1 MAVRSA
7 ELIIRLI
14 DQVSGPARGI
24 ANRVR
29 EIGIAARTVSG
40 SREHMKAVEQD
51 LGRVRRGFSAFARPI
66 APLVGGL
73 GLYKLHTDVLEF
85 SKATNKLAAANP
97 EATADQIQRIKDL
110 SREISR
116 TTLFDPATVMNAA
129 NALARADVSVD
140 AIAGTLKPLADAAM
154 ASDVPVSELAED
166 FVGLAN
172 AFGLSLKNAADAK
185 QTFAT
190 LGDMAVYVAQR
201 APGSFTDYV
210 QAMKQIGPAAK
221 TLGVDI
227 KWLAGAYIM
236 LDKAGI
242 RNVEAGVAL
251 KSMLN
256 KIVQPTA
263 AARGMMAQL
272 GIDPSEFTKQS
283 GVVTSDQLVRRIAA
297 EYGKSLK
304 GIGPKLQAV
313 LDAGGTQEE
322 LQTGLMGVIEG
333 AWGKM
338 RPVDARK
345 LSKTVSKFL
354 SSGVAG
360 IDPQAWLDALAKRNV
375 TFGQFLQMVEPRQA
389 QKLSALAAK
398 MGEEG
403 EAARKALE
411 TPVTQMLGLRPGLAG
426 EAASKMM
433 QGYPAAIAK
442 MSAAWHTFIE
452 ALDKGG
458 VIDKVASGMQSLAE
472 SITKVIQGGASM
484 GDWVTSLSAGLPVL
498 LPLLGSAGAVLTGI
512 ASAARLIG
520 ATGLLGAGVAGAVV
534 GGGGILA
541 TLGILGAAG
550 AGAYGLVKL
559 WNYLDGTDAKAAGA
573 GATAGSGDANKRVAD
588 AFSDL
593 NKSNDAAT
601 AGQQTGQAYATS
613 LMAQLKQLDAQ
624 VAGIVNGLVS
634 KLSFEA
640 HPTITPRIAPA
651 PASAPAGK
659 QARNDGLYDF
669 YPHTA

>member
-472 SITKVIQGGASM
+472 SITKVIQGGGSV
-484 GDWVTSLSAGLPVL
+484 GDWATSLTAS
-498 LPLLGSAGAVLTGI
+498 LPLLIPLLASVATIMTGI
-512 ASAARLIG
+512 ASAAKLIG
-520 ATGLLGAGVAGAVV
+520 AGAAVAGAGVVA
-534 GGGGILA
+534 GGGGLA
-541 TLGILGAAG
+541 ALGIGAAG
-550 AGAYGLVKL
+550 AAAYGLAKL
-559 WNYLDGTDAKAAGA
+559 WDNWEKKQKALAAPSTDM
-573 GATAGSGDANKRVAD
+573 TPNERVAD
-588 AFSDL
+588 GFMGLLD
-593 NKSNDAAT
+593 KSGGAAA
-601 AGQQTGQAYATS
+601 AGQATGQAYGSA
-613 LMAQLKQLDAQ
+613 LMGELEKMRPQLERYVQELIQKM
-624 VAGIVNGLVS
+624 
-634 KLSFEA
+634 SFSA
-640 HPTITPRIAPA
+640 SPTISPNIKPNIAPA
-651 PASAPAGK
+651 PAAASPGK
-659 QARNDGLYDF
+659 QARLDGLYDF